1 MGFPLILPFSPSVG
15 PGGCSSVFG
24 CLSGFR
30 LSCTG
35 RDLVD
40 RELGRGTEAHL
51 GLVLRPTLP
60 VPAAICMFKI
70 LRGLRFVYVS
80 QYVYYGDL

>member
-15 PGGCSSVFG
+15 PGGCSPAFG
-24 CLSGFR
+24 CLSG
-30 LSCTG
+30 
-35 RDLVD
+35 RDLAG

-51 GLVLRPTLP
+51 GLALRPTLP
-60 VPAAICMFKI
+60 MLAAICMFKI
-70 LRGLRFVYVS
+70 LRGLQFVYVS